1 VNLRLARRERATSER
16 SGAILLLFALLT
28 FVFFA
33 IAGLV
38 IDVGLANLAQAQMQ
52 VAVDSAALEGC
63 RWRNF
68 DEGMGDSNTEKR
80 RKASAMARLVFDD
93 DLHPTLGGYTPENA
107 TGPYPMDDVDSA
119 NLTAGPV
126 LKVSDG
132 TGAWNSN
139 AVVGSH
145 EGSSLAQL
153 DDPRLQVNNLNRPH
167 GDMVAGRFDASAP
180 HTESGSYVRPDFV
193 AGGPGLPNYS
203 SLSFLVRMRRAGDAD
218 ALDVQPGTSSSL
230 PTVPIVLGLG
240 STILQAPGDDWDP
253 RRDGITVRA
262 TAIASARPAMRV
274 GRAPCDGT
282 GAPLY
287 DHEPTV
293 TGPYRERIAGVVPF
307 YIRLDRWVNH
317 FRTAAWQAN
326 SDNVQAQVRVEPNGS
341 LVLVSDSSV
350 VGHFIFDAASEP
362 ANPCDYEVGWPVSVG
377 YAVPSATASP
387 GRPFR
392 FTRRKPAYIPIVE
405 EIPTSNGAIVLRV
418 VGYAF
423 AHLWPVGYDPN
434 GPLPPPNLYSGTG
447 TFVIS
452 GGELINH
459 VAVNCWVAQDNAS
472 ASLGSAADESLGPP
486 LTATEWQAVLR
497 YSNEFAYGVAA
508 PLPQNVH
515 DYTQI
520 QRGTVLAP
528 ALTR

>member
-1 VNLRLARRERATSER
+1 MKTGLARRERTTSER

-52 VAVDSAALEGC
+52 VAVDTAAIEGC

-68 DEGMGDSNTEKR
+68 DEQLGDSNAEKR

-107 TGPYPMDDVDSA
+107 TSPYPMDDVDSA
-119 NLTAGPV
+119 NLSAGPG

-132 TGAWNSN
+132 TGAWNAN
-139 AVVGSH
+139 AVVGTQS
-145 EGSSLAQL
+145 ESELARL
-153 DDPRLQVNNLNRPH
+153 DDPRLQVNSQNRRH
-167 GDMVAGRFDASAP
+167 GDMVTGRYDPSAA
-180 HTESGSYVRPDFV
+180 HTESGAYVRPDFAPAV
-193 AGGPGLPNYS
+193 PGIQNLS
-203 SLSFLVRMRRAGDAD
+203 SLSFLVRMRRAGDVNG
-218 ALDVQPGTSSSL
+218 LDGQSGISSSL
-230 PTVPIVLGLG
+230 PTLPIVMGLG

-262 TAIASARPAMRV
+262 TAIASARPAMRI
-274 GRAPCDGT
+274 GRPPCDGS
-282 GAPLY
+282 GALLY
-287 DHEPTV
+287 DHEPDV
-293 TGPYRERIAGVVPF
+293 TGPNRERIAGIVPF
-307 YIRLDRWVNH
+307 YIHLDRWVNH
-317 FRTAAWQAN
+317 FRTAGWQASSN
-326 SDNVQAQVRVEPNGS
+326 STLARVRVEPDGS
-341 LVLVSDSSV
+341 LVLDSDNSV
-350 VGHFIFDAASEP
+350 VGHFIFDAASAP
-362 ANPCDYEVGWPVSVG
+362 ADPCGNEVGWPVSIG
-377 YAVPSATASP
+377 LAVESATSAP

-405 EIPTSNGAIVLRV
+405 EIPAANGAMVPRV
-418 VGYAF
+418 VAYTF
-423 AHLWPVGYDPN
+423 AHLWPVGYDTTGSTPS
-434 GPLPPPNLYSGTG
+434 PEEFPGTG

-459 VAVNCWVAQDNAS
+459 PGVNCWVAQDNAS
-472 ASLGSAADESLGPP
+472 ALVASAADEVLGPV

-497 YSNEFAYGVAA
+497 YSNEFAYGVAT
-508 PLPQNVH
+508 PLPENVH